1 MQPLHRVLTYY
12 GESGNFK
19 VGLETPRAEVRG
31 AKHAFI
37 ALLCHLKLDKA
48 PFCKLTGL

>member
-1 MQPLHRVLTYY
+1 MQPNHSVLTYY
-12 GESGNFK
+12 GESGNVK
-19 VGLETPRAEVRG
+19 VGQETPNAEVRG
-31 AKHAFI
+31 AKHAFV